1 MLNLWYLQIKAKI
14 YLLFKMSLSILT
26 YYIIAFIALSGLGVV
41 FFNAESILAI
51 CFFIFVALIMHL
63 DPVSAT
69 LEEQKQG
76 VRAELVSCMIDGQ
89 KHFINSKKAL
99 CYKKLQLIS
108 SLKNIT
114 NIN

>member
-1 MLNLWYLQIKAKI
+1 MFLPINHATNKLG
-14 YLLFKMSLSILT
+14 F
-26 YYIIAFIALSGLGVV
+26 ALSGLGVV
-41 FFNAESILAI
+41 FLTLNQSLQ
-51 CFFIFVALIMHL
+51 FVF
-63 DPVSAT
+63 

-114 NIN
+114 NIS